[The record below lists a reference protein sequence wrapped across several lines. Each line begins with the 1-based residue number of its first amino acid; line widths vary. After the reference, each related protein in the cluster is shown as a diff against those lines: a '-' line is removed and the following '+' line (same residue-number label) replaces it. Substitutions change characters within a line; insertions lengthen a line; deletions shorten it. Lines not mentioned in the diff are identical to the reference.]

1 MNKHVR
7 RKRTPYDPSKVH
19 DRRNTDALPNTK
31 TAPILIDD
39 PYALEFGE
47 KTVVVIAVRETLPS
61 LRARNVID
69 EAQYQAGRR
78 FESFFYATNAGLK
91 AINLETPYV
100 DTSFNGISISDAHC
114 DAVEGLKRADRAL
127 GLEGSSLMR
136 DVLIA
141 GMSFVQIASLRG
153 MKSEVE
159 IKYIGKRFRECLD
172 TLAKHFGFAN
182 QDSDRRRV
190 EA

>member
-1 MNKHVR
+1 MKLSVVMPVYNERATLRAVIER
-7 RKRTPYDPSKVH
+7 VLAVP
-19 DRRNTDALPNTK
+19 
-31 TAPILIDD
+31 IDD
-39 PYALEFGE
+39 GNALEFGE